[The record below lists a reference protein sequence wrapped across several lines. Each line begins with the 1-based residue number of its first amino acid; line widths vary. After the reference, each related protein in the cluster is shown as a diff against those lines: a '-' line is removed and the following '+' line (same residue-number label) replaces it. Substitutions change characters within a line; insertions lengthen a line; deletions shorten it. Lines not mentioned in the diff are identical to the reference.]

1 MADFTLDT
9 STLGGGQFKTQAFD
23 MSGEFR
29 EIQFDLTQ
37 SVSDQDAE
45 VHFFEFHWEWLGVS
59 MEDR

>member
-1 MADFTLDT
+1 
-9 STLGGGQFKTQAFD
+9 